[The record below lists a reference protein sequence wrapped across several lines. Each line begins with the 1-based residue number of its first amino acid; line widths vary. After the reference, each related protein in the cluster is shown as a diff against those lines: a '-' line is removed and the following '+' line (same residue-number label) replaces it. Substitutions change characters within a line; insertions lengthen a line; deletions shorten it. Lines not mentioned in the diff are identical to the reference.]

1 MGGLFSL
8 VTPKTS
14 PEEFDVETV
23 EKMNKRYFS
32 LAEAN
37 AMIPELEEAFHRMMQ
52 LQSELR
58 KIYRRLDAA
67 DFAPEGDD
75 FDLDP
80 PGASLQVRNDL
91 GMLKGLMGALRDQ
104 VVALL
109 QQGAMV
115 KSVESGLVDWFSRKD
130 ERDIFLCWRMGE
142 KEVSHWH
149 DIDTGYDSRRPVSEL
164 DDARETTVSE

>member
-1 MGGLFSL
+1 MDKP
-8 VTPKTS
+8 VH
-14 PEEFDVETV
+14 
-23 EKMNKRYFS
+23 KMDKRYFS
-32 LAEAN
+32 LEEAN
-37 AMIPELEEAFHRMMQ
+37 EMIPELEEAFHRMMQ

-80 PGASLQVRNDL
+80 PGADLRIRNDL

-109 QQGAMV
+109 EGGAMV
-115 KSVESGLVDWFSRKD
+115 KSVESGLVDWFSRKG

-142 KEVSHWH
+142 KEVTHWH
-149 DIDTGYDSRRPVSEL
+149 DIDTGFDSRRPVSEL
-164 DDARETTVSE
+164 ESRETPSVSE